1 MILIY
6 GDSPVPPETEV
17 TLLPNET
24 RRNHDLAHLEDLALK
39 SAADYFG
46 AELLHW
52 LGIPGKMIR
61 SSPTEIV
68 ELETRHMY
76 EDFLFELED
85 GTWCHFEFESDAIT
99 PEDLKRFRE
108 YEATTARRVNA
119 PVITYVICSS
129 KASRLLDHITEG
141 INTYR
146 VKVIRLKDHDQKK
159 LLDSLKEKASSGL
172 DRTDIIP
179 LLLSPLMAEEET
191 RKDCLLQGIRI
202 LKITEEKHIFS
213 QNEIRKMEAILYAFA
228 LKYFRDMNLAAI
240 KEEIAMTELGQMI
253 WDDALAEGQA
263 QGLAKGLAQGQAQ
276 GQQQASERYSKL
288 ILILDKEKKNDLI
301 IKVASDPDFREELYR
316 KYGI

>member
-1 MILIY
+1 M
-6 GDSPVPPETEV
+6 
-17 TLLPNET
+17 
-24 RRNHDLAHLEDLALK
+24 
-39 SAADYFG
+39 
-46 AELLHW
+46 
-52 LGIPGKMIR
+52 
-61 SSPTEIV
+61 
-68 ELETRHMY
+68 
-76 EDFLFELED
+76 
-85 GTWCHFEFESDAIT
+85 
-99 PEDLKRFRE
+99 
-108 YEATTARRVNA
+108 
-119 PVITYVICSS
+119 ICSS

-228 LKYFRDMNLAAI
+228 LKFFRGMNLATI

>member
-1 MILIY
+1 M
-6 GDSPVPPETEV
+6 
-17 TLLPNET
+17 
-24 RRNHDLAHLEDLALK
+24 
-39 SAADYFG
+39 
-46 AELLHW
+46 
-52 LGIPGKMIR
+52 
-61 SSPTEIV
+61 
-68 ELETRHMY
+68 
-76 EDFLFELED
+76 
-85 GTWCHFEFESDAIT
+85 
-99 PEDLKRFRE
+99 
-108 YEATTARRVNA
+108 
-119 PVITYVICSS
+119 ICSS

-141 INTYR
+141 INTYH
-146 VKVIRLKDHDQKK
+146 VKVIRLKDHDQKV

-191 RKDCLLQGIRI
+191 RKDCILQGIRI

-228 LKYFRDMNLAAI
+228 LKFFRGTNLATI

-253 WDDALAEGQA
+253 WDDALA

>member
-1 MILIY
+1 MIFIY

-85 GTWCHFEFESDAIT
+85 GIWCHFEFESDAIT

-129 KASRLLDHITEG
+129 KASRLPDHITEG

-191 RKDCLLQGIRI
+191 RKDCILQGIRI

-228 LKYFRDMNLAAI
+228 LKFFRGINLAAI

>member
-1 MILIY
+1 
-6 GDSPVPPETEV
+6 
-17 TLLPNET
+17 
-24 RRNHDLAHLEDLALK
+24 
-39 SAADYFG
+39 
-46 AELLHW
+46 
-52 LGIPGKMIR
+52 MIR

-108 YEATTARRVNA
+108 YEATTARRVSA

-191 RKDCLLQGIRI
+191 RKDCILQGIRI

-228 LKYFRDMNLAAI
+228 LKFFRGINLAAI

-253 WDDALAEGQA
+253 WDDALAQGLAEGQA